1 MRLKESVILAIF
13 GGAFG
18 FLISSG
24 LAIDFPRFPEPHV
37 LIIVIITVIGAALGW
52 YLGGY
57 EHGKQTD

>member
-13 GGAFG
+13 GGMFG

-24 LAIDFPRFPEPHV
+24 LAIDFSRFPEPHA
-37 LIIVIITVIGAALGW
+37 LFIVIITVIGAALGW

-57 EHGKQTD
+57 EYGKQTD